1 MTGTIRPGLDRPHG
15 RELVDAFVATLQDG
29 IDRAD
34 ADRFNERFAADVLWG
49 SPFGAVVEGYDDI
62 HAIHTSMFAA
72 AADAARAAAAP
83 ADPADPASGGGS
95 TYTVEHVRF
104 PTDDVAIA
112 YVRRTRAAP
121 SGELGAGRAE
131 SFDELALLVL
141 ARRDDGWWL
150 AAGQHVPDRRRE
162 IYG

>member
-1 MTGTIRPGLDRPHG
+1 MRSSPRCRTASTAPTPVGSTSASPPTSCWR
-15 RELVDAFVATLQDG
+15 
-29 IDRAD
+29 
-34 ADRFNERFAADVLWG
+34 

-72 AADAARAAAAP
+72 AAEAARAAEAS
-83 ADPADPASGGGS
+83 ADPADPVTGGGS

-112 YVRRTRAAP
+112 YVRRTTAAP

-131 SFDELALLVL
+131 GFDELALLVL
-141 ARRDDGWWL
+141 ARRDGEWWL
-150 AAGQHVPDRRRE
+150 AAGQHVPDRRKE
-162 IYG
+162 MYG